1 MILGTAVKV
10 TSTVTVDGGGDPD
23 SVTISIFDPEGTAEV
38 TDEAMTGSNPY
49 SYIYQSETD
58 DVSGTYKAEI
68 TATSGAYVGFS
79 RIFFTLKGEVT

>member
-38 TDEAMTGSNPY
+38 NGRGDVRGSNPY
-49 SYIYQSETD
+49 SYILPECD
-58 DVSGTYKAEI
+58 G
-68 TATSGAYVGFS
+68 
-79 RIFFTLKGEVT
+79 

>member
-1 MILGTAVKV
+1 MSGDRTRTA
-10 TSTVTVDGGGDPD
+10 
-23 SVTISIFDPEGTAEV
+23 IF
-38 TDEAMTGSNPY
+38 
-49 SYIYQSETD
+49 YQSATD